1 MTVGIYKS
9 RDKNSAVKFKVFYF
23 GKIFLLRNIQYCS
36 FIIKRYNAV
45 FNGWLVSGKYICGG
59 YFSHFGAFAGFPSS
73 SSSFFRP
80 EYSCSISLN
89 LLTTSRYIF
98 SNFLVSLA

>member
-1 MTVGIYKS
+1 MTVGIYES
-9 RDKNSAVKFKVFYF
+9 RHQNSAVKFKIFLF
-23 GKIFLLRNIQYCS
+23 GKIFRLRNIQDCP
-36 FIIKRYNAV
+36 IIIERNNAV
-45 FNGWLVSGKYICGG
+45 FNGWLVSGKNICGG
-59 YFSHFGAFAGFPSS
+59 NFSHFGAFTGLPSS

-80 EYSCSISLN
+80 EYSCSISLS